1 MEELPFITE
10 IRQIFQLPPEQRQ
23 RSMISFHHEVCER
36 YCHAVSSIT
45 AERAAE
51 TSSDG
56 RQIKQ
61 VIGHIMEWDR
71 FTLIC
76 FGQLLSG
83 VKSRKILWK
92 NGYLDHVGEPYNFGS
107 LDAFNAFQAERQTMV
122 PWQEIQAN
130 AIDIAKTLFSLLSSP
145 AIITPR
151 LLEETETISPE
162 LYDGKR
168 IAIPCGW
175 FLWYVILD
183 HQAVEHARD
192 LYG

>member
-10 IRQIFQLPPEQRQ
+10 IRQIFQQPPELRQ
-23 RSMISFHHEVCER
+23 QSMISFHQKVCEN
-36 YCHAVSSIT
+36 YCKAVSSIT
-45 AERAAE
+45 SEQAAQ

-56 RQIKQ
+56 RQIMQ

-92 NGYLDHVGEPYNFGS
+92 NGYVDRAGEPYNFGS
-107 LDAFNAFQAERQTMV
+107 LDAFNAFQAERQILM

-130 AIDIAKTLFSLLSSP
+130 AIGIAKTLLSLLSTP
-145 AIITPR
+145 GIITPQ
-151 LLEETETISPE
+151 LLEETEPISPE
-162 LYDGKR
+162 LYDHKR
-168 IAIPCGW
+168 IEIPCGW

-183 HQAVEHARD
+183 HQAVEHSRD
-192 LYG
+192 LYR

>member
-1 MEELPFITE
+1 MEQLLFITE
-10 IRQIFQLPPEQRQ
+10 IRQIFQLPPEQRLS
-23 RSMISFHHEVCER
+23 SMNTFHHQLCES
-36 YCHAVSSIT
+36 YCQAVSGIT

-61 VIGHIMEWDR
+61 VIGHIMQWDR

-92 NGYLDHVGEPYNFGS
+92 NGYVNHAGEPYNFGS
-107 LDAFNAFQAERQTMV
+107 IDAFNAFQAEHQTLIA
-122 PWQEIQAN
+122 WQEIQAD
-130 AIDIAKTLFSLLSSP
+130 AIGIAKTLFSLLSSP
-145 AIITPR
+145 AIITPQ

-183 HQAVEHARD
+183 HQAVEHTQD
-192 LYG
+192 LYR